1 MTIRIL
7 PTKKFIFW
15 KLINGK
21 KVTVFEL
28 IGDWTKDAARDYYKN
43 IIDFD
48 GIDSVM

>member
-15 KLINGK
+15 KMINGK
-21 KVTVFEL
+21 KVTVK
-28 IGDWTKDAARDYYKN
+28 IITGDFTKNVLRDYYKN

>member
-21 KVTVFEL
+21 KVTVFETESYFNKEIL
-28 IGDWTKDAARDYYKN
+28 RNYYKG